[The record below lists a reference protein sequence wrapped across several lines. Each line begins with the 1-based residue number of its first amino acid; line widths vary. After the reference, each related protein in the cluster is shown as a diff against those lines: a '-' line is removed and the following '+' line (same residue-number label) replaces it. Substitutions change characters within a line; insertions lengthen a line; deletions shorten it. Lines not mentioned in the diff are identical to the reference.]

1 MKKRILLLV
10 FIVLTIILSA
20 SAISASDENVT
31 DLYSA
36 DQTNDSS
43 VISPSSENDLSVS
56 QSNADENA
64 VLESDNSNNLSNNT
78 LGESLENSVLNESPK
93 VNTSLES
100 SSSDIYYGSNF
111 EVTLKDSNGTGIADQ
126 KVIIKVGSKIY
137 ETKTNSNGL
146 ASAKIELNPGSYVT
160 TISYEGNDSYNLSN
174 ISGTVRIL
182 PTITSKDISKYYKGS
197 AKYTATFFTTQGKA
211 LANTNVKININ
222 GKTYTV
228 KTDSK
233 GVVSL
238 AINLKPRTYD
248 AYAYDP
254 ITGYT
259 LRTTVKVLSTITA
272 SDISKVYT
280 DSRKFTAK
288 FLKSDGKTLANKYI
302 KFKVNGKTYKTKT
315 NSKGVATLSLTNLMK
330 GTYKIISYNNDG
342 LTKSNTINVIRKS
355 STSLKTSSYVYLTGD
370 TKRIKVT
377 LLNKFGYA
385 PGSGKVIKVTVKGK
399 TYTGITNSKGVATI
413 KLAKL
418 SKGSYTVNYKFTGTL

>member
-1 MKKRILLLV
+1 M

-211 LANTNVKININ
+211 LAK
-222 GKTYTV
+222 
-228 KTDSK
+228 
-233 GVVSL
+233 
-238 AINLKPRTYD
+238 
-248 AYAYDP
+248 
-254 ITGYT
+254 
-259 LRTTVKVLSTITA
+259 
-272 SDISKVYT
+272 
-280 DSRKFTAK
+280 
-288 FLKSDGKTLANKYI
+288 KY
-302 KFKVNGKTYKTKT
+302 
-315 NSKGVATLSLTNLMK
+315 L
-330 GTYKIISYNNDG
+330 
-342 LTKSNTINVIRKS
+342 
-355 STSLKTSSYVYLTGD
+355 
-370 TKRIKVT
+370 
-377 LLNKFGYA
+377 
-385 PGSGKVIKVTVKGK
+385 
-399 TYTGITNSKGVATI
+399 
-413 KLAKL
+413 
-418 SKGSYTVNYKFTGTL
+418 